1 VTSAASAISCRS
13 ASAPGRP
20 DGRLDQDAA
29 RPRDAPEN
37 CPHCV
42 RIECGQIAGNRRFVC
57 GLESSR
63 RAYGGRCAD
72 RIHPAALDE
81 SVGFAGFS
89 NELKAVSWLH
99 ESAQGIVLPRFDEH
113 NGRSAKRRAQ
123 EAQRK
128 RDGRKTSASHADTL
142 RTRERERVRSKSPVS
157 PLNLPAGITEPDWQA
172 FRDHRAAS
180 RKRLT
185 PRAEE
190 LALAK
195 LHALTANGYDAK
207 KLLEHAIEAGWM
219 TFYER
224 EECRASGGAAR
235 AAAGPCA
242 CGEVGTAKVGGTWR
256 CVAHVR
262 GFEVAA

>member
-1 VTSAASAISCRS
+1 MDAWIKLRLGLATHPKIVRIASA
-13 ASAPGRP
+13 
-20 DGRLDQDAA
+20 L
-29 RPRDAPEN
+29 N
-37 CPHCV
+37 
-42 RIECGQIAGNRRFVC
+42 
-57 GLESSR
+57 
-63 RAYGGRCAD
+63 AD
-72 RIHPAALDE
+72 RLRVIGALYAVWSLADEHTEDGVLTGYTLAALDE

-128 RDGRKTSASHADTL
+128 RDGRKTSASNADTL

-235 AAAGPCA
+235 ATAGPCA